1 MTISMNYEEH
11 YACIYP
17 TKYYQK
23 ILDGNEDLVD
33 GKTRKT
39 PSKADFFIRDPNSP
53 ILKDAMKNR
62 METIIYQLR
71 YACTMAPET
80 TFICCDHEFLDKE

>member
-1 MTISMNYEEH
+1 MNYEEH

-39 PSKADFFIRDPNSP
+39 PSKADPNSP
-53 ILKDAMKNR
+53 ILKDAMKER
-62 METIIYQLR
+62 IETIIYQLR
-71 YACTMAPET
+71 YACNMAPET
-80 TFICCDHEFLDKE
+80 TLYAASMISYG